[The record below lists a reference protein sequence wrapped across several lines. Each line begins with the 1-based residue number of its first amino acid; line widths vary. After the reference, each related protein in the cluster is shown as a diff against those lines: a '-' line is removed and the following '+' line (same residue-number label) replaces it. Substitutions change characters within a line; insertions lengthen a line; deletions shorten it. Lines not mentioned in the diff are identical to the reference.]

1 MGPRLTRFLPPR
13 HRRAR
18 RRRVRAVLRVV
29 PYQLRKHS
37 TYHISG
43 LRTIRILVLYLKFS
57 RISQTQNSA
66 MPPKRKAS
74 PPPPGAPTARERKKQ
89 KVAAARE
96 IAVQPPPRVRF
107 AGTGSNAVAGPSTA
121 GERSSE

>member
-1 MGPRLTRFLPPR
+1 
-13 HRRAR
+13 
-18 RRRVRAVLRVV
+18 
-29 PYQLRKHS
+29 
-37 TYHISG
+37 
-43 LRTIRILVLYLKFS
+43 
-57 RISQTQNSA
+57 

-107 AGTGSNAVAGPSTA
+107 AGTGSNAVAGPRRPASGTVSARRLGA
-121 GERSSE
+121 GVG